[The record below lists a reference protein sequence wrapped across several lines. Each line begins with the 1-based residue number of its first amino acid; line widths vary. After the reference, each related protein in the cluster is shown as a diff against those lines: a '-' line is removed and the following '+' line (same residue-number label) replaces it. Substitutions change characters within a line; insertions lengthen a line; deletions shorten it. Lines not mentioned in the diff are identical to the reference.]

1 MQKTIN
7 FWMNPTSLPSDSA
20 RNLISAR
27 SLQPEESKEL
37 KESLLK
43 SRIKDRGLSYFVM
56 EDKINEEDIE
66 VVEFVSPY
74 TIKNETGYPIEIER
88 DNKQFEAKV
97 HFLYNVFF
105 LSLSLFYEI
114 KRY

>member
-1 MQKTIN
+1 
-7 FWMNPTSLPSDSA
+7 MNPTSIPTDSA

-43 SRIKDRGLSYFVM
+43 SRIKDRGFSYFVK
-56 EDKINEEDIE
+56 ENKIHEEEIE

-74 TIKNETGYPIEIER
+74 TIKNETGYPLEIER
-88 DNKQFEAKV
+88 DNKPLESKV
-97 HFLYNVFF
+97 NFISQ
-105 LSLSLFYEI
+105 SLSKLFFVD
-114 KRY
+114 